1 MRCDHDTNNW
11 CLINAWSPALVLDF
25 GEGDPG
31 VLEPL
36 DCLSERARKGAS
48 GVGFAAGLHRWGWGG
63 CLVAHVPLQ
72 KVTFGRR
79 RAWGSLNI

>member
-31 VLEPL
+31 VREP
-36 DCLSERARKGAS
+36 RVR
-48 GVGFAAGLHRWGWGG
+48 VGEGGRGGRPGLGLGGGPPRGGGGG